1 MFHVKHRLLPLLLAL
16 VLALGCLSPA
26 LAAEGDAPVFSDVAP
41 DAWYAPYVEICV
53 REGLLNGTG
62 DGKFTPDGPVNEDE
76 AIVMAA
82 RVLWHADG
90 GEGPLPQGPTPEE
103 MVRRMGDDAEYWFQY
118 GVDTAQWMSE
128 LWSWDGL
135 CYLLSRVHEEDY
147 DLPLYLT
154 TYPATRSGFFH
165 ALAFAAQGL
174 ELPAINE
181 IDQVPGARARDE
193 DLLRLYR
200 AGILTG
206 TDAYG
211 SFSGQQALTRAEAA
225 AALARLLRPE
235 LRLSF
240 RPESMD
246 YPYTLTYLTDGDD
259 FRPLVTYPVCD
270 TETGILSLDGV
281 SHDWPGH
288 VFSNGVETRGDYCR
302 FLVVG
307 GDPARPDDPYASC
320 TVLMDAQG
328 RLPFPLWTYDDLYPL
343 SDGGFLAMKVA
354 AGSEHRWYLLSS
366 DGAVTQQLSST
377 YGTPTN
383 DWSDYN
389 EGLCPR
395 FDETSE
401 LAGYVDAA
409 GEWVIQPQ
417 WLWVTPF
424 RHGQAVVGQA
434 DGAGVIDANGEMVI
448 PLMAGSLLSGWVS
461 PGSDAP
467 LRYRWDRLGG
477 GGWLDGQGNAVPGP
491 DQGEYQNGWFWDGQ
505 RYYDL
510 SGQPVSED
518 FDWCGGLN
526 ADGQGFVGLN
536 GKIYRID
543 FAQ

>member
-1 MFHVKHRLLPLLLAL
+1 MTQFT
-16 VLALGCLSPA
+16 
-26 LAAEGDAPVFSDVAP
+26 DVAP

-53 REGLLNGTG
+53 ADGLMEGVG

-118 GVDTAQWMSE
+118 GADTAQWMSE

-246 YPYTLTYLTDGDD
+246 YPYTLTYLMDGVPDCGI
-259 FRPLVTYPVCD
+259 TYPVCVLGSAA
-270 TETGILSLDGV
+270 ETPHGQTGVLLLDGTLLP
-281 SHDWPGH
+281 WPG
-288 VFSNGVETRGDYCR
+288 SGTPSGSLAPCGDYVYFGVYDDTTENPYDTKAGLMDR
-302 FLVVG
+302 NGQFIVPMENMRTHYTYAIDG
-307 GDPARPDDPYASC
+307 GFFSEVHRPDDT
-320 TVLMDAQG
+320 TV
-328 RLPFPLWTYDDLYPL
+328 WTLLNEEGQLIREVEVTGNDPTELYPPKGR
-343 SDGGFLAMKVA
+343 SPFRGIEDRHSTTGEFK
-354 AGSEHRWYLLSS
+354 GSY
-366 DGAVTQQLSST
+366 
-377 YGTPTN
+377 
-383 DWSDYN
+383 
-389 EGLCPR
+389 
-395 FDETSE
+395 
-401 LAGYVDAA
+401 YVDAA
-409 GEWVIQPQ
+409 G
-417 WLWVTPF
+417 
-424 RHGQAVVGQA
+424 
-434 DGAGVIDANGEMVI
+434 
-448 PLMAGSLLSGWVS
+448 S
-461 PGSDAP
+461 
-467 LRYRWDRLGG
+467 
-477 GGWLDGQGNAVPGP
+477 
-491 DQGEYQNGWFWDGQ
+491 
-505 RYYDL
+505 
-510 SGQPVSED
+510 PVSED
-518 FDWCGGLN
+518 FDWCGGLT

-536 GKIYRID
+536 GKIYRIE
-543 FAQ
+543 FER